1 MLGLLWQK
9 FGMTVEFPGATGNVV
24 LNKTAVL
31 AAKGVE
37 QCLQILQMVLAALSE
52 KTKEGDFD
60 PVRPP

>member
-31 AAKGVE
+31 AAEGVE
-37 QCLQILQMVLAALSE
+37 ECLQMVLAAQA
-52 KTKEGDFD
+52 KEVDFD
-60 PVRPP
+60 PIRPP